1 MRGGL
6 DWIVRVRLAS
16 GIVLFVY
23 VATHLLNH
31 AFGVISLDAMEWG
44 RLYFLAAWRNPV
56 GTALLY
62 GSLVVHLGL
71 VLYTIYR
78 RRTLRMPL
86 REALQIVAGLAI
98 PPLLALH
105 VVGNRGLHEFHDV
118 NDMYAYV
125 LIAILSDPFEGFR
138 LMVALL
144 VTWFHGCIGFHFW
157 LKLKPWYP
165 KLAPWLL
172 SIALLW
178 PAFAL
183 AGVATA
189 LKEVI
194 YLLETPLWIGQV
206 AAEIN
211 FPSDDSVA
219 WALRTLSIG
228 YWSQAGLLVLVL
240 ALRIGRQLV
249 ARRANSLTITYP
261 GGRKVT
267 VAPGLSVLEASRSAG
282 IPHASVC
289 GGRGRCSTCR
299 VRIAHGLEHL
309 APASEEEA
317 RVLKRVGTPANVRL
331 ACQIRPNQDVTVT
344 PLLAPTAQPADG
356 HRRPAYLQGTEREIA
371 ILFADM
377 RAFTKFSEKK
387 LPYDV
392 VFVLNQYF
400 RAMGAPIERT
410 GGQLDKFIGDGVM
423 ALFGVRGG
431 VQQGCRDALRA
442 AREMAAALNEL
453 NETLKDDLPE
463 PMRIGIGIHTGAV
476 IVGEMGYATARSV
489 TAIGDAVN
497 TASRLE
503 TSNKEFHSQLVV
515 SAEVATHARVDLS
528 AFPVHSLAVR
538 GRTEPMQVFVIEDA
552 GVLPEIPARPAR
564 RGAASEQSAPAAG

>member
-410 GGQLDKFIGDGVM
+410 GGQLDKFIGRRRHGVVRCPRRRAAGLPRCAAGRPRDGGGPQRAQRDAQRRPTRADAHRHRYSHRRRHRRRDGVCDR
-423 ALFGVRGG
+423 AVGNGDRRCGEHRKSPRDE
-431 VQQGCRDALRA
+431 QQGIPQP
-442 AREMAAALNEL
+442 AR
-453 NETLKDDLPE
+453 
-463 PMRIGIGIHTGAV
+463 G
-476 IVGEMGYATARSV
+476 
-489 TAIGDAVN
+489 
-497 TASRLE
+497 
-503 TSNKEFHSQLVV
+503 
-515 SAEVATHARVDLS
+515 LS
-528 AFPVHSLAVR
+528 R
-538 GRTEPMQVFVIEDA
+538 GRNPCQGRPLGVPRAQPGGAGADRADA
-552 GVLPEIPARPAR
+552 GLRDRGR
-564 RGAASEQSAPAAG
+564 RCTA